1 MKELDFGL
9 TQEELEA
16 LAESAETARVS
27 CEGGGE
33 GDMG

>member
-1 MKELDFGL
+1 MCELDFGL
-9 TQEELEA
+9 TQEELKS
-16 LAESAETARVS
+16 LNESAQAARVS